1 ADGFL
6 EFYRQATPIDALEHS
21 RIGSRPSRRTGKPN
35 LADLR
40 AIPWVFSWNQARFYV
55 PGWFGAGSALAS
67 LEPAERDLLREN
79 LRSQPFAH
87 YVFTNVESSLASSD
101 LELMK
106 TYASMVED
114 PDTRQRLFGIIETE
128 WHLTHTMLDDL
139 RGRTMTNRRP
149 RFMKTLE
156 LRAQALRVL
165 HQQQIALLKRWR
177 AVSAIGDQSQ
187 ADAMLPELLLSIN
200 AIASG
205 LRTTG

>member
-1 ADGFL
+1 M
-6 EFYRQATPIDALEHS
+6 
-21 RIGSRPSRRTGKPN
+21 
-35 LADLR
+35 
-40 AIPWVFSWNQARFYV
+40 
-55 PGWFGAGSALAS
+55 
-67 LEPAERDLLREN
+67 
-79 LRSQPFAH
+79 
-87 YVFTNVESSLASSD
+87 FTNVESSLASSD

-114 PDTRQRLFGIIETE
+114 PDTRQRLFAIIETE
-128 WHLTHTMLDDL
+128 WHLTRTMLDDL

-187 ADAMLPELLLSIN
+187 ADAMLPDLLLSIN